1 MATSDGIS
9 SEDWDLVHELAQ
21 EIVTH
26 SMNEDEPA
34 REDARKRML
43 DCLRSLQLKYG
54 SLPSILATKAD
65 FVDDLA
71 EREELLLRAWNLTKD
86 RSDRVNAQEIAHSLA
101 EFYLDEVKNPSLGT
115 LWLDVL
121 KEEVSE
127 PDDAW
132 LRAEIERLRKLL

>member
-1 MATSDGIS
+1 
-9 SEDWDLVHELAQ
+9 
-21 EIVTH
+21 
-26 SMNEDEPA
+26 
-34 REDARKRML
+34 
-43 DCLRSLQLKYG
+43 
-54 SLPSILATKAD
+54 
-65 FVDDLA
+65 VDDLA

>member
-21 EIVTH
+21 EIVTN

-43 DCLRSLQLKYG
+43 DCLRSLQSKYG
-54 SLPSILATKAD
+54 SLPSILATSAD
-65 FVDDLA
+65 YVDDLA

-86 RSDRVNAQEIAHSLA
+86 RIDRVNAQEIAHSLA
-101 EFYLDEVKNPSLGT
+101 ELYVQEMKNRTLGT

-132 LRAEIERLRKLL
+132 LRAEIERLQKLL